1 MGLLRASTV
10 ISAAAEALPDVP
22 DISSRTGR
30 SSRGAELRKYAQ
42 KVESFPSE
50 PPKVLADIAVAPRLQ
65 PLFRSSQLQWE
76 HFCKDLMRMLRT
88 DATFLYEDGLR
99 SEHSKPFPG

>member
-1 MGLLRASTV
+1 M

-50 PPKVLADIAVAPRLQ
+50 PPKVLADIAASLQ
-65 PLFRSSQLQWE
+65 QPQGSSL
-76 HFCKDLMRMLRT
+76 CS
-88 DATFLYEDGLR
+88 GL
-99 SEHSKPFPG
+99 HSCNGNTSVKI